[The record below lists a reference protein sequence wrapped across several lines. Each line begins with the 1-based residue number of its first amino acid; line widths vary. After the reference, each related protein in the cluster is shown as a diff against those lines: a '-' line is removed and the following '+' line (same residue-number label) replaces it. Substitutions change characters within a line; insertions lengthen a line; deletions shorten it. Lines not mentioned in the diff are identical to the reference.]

1 MMIGRVLGDRYEVLE
16 KIGGGGMALVYKA
29 KCRLL
34 NRFVAIKVLRPEFTE
49 DEEFVKKFR
58 REAQSAASLSH
69 PNIVGIY
76 DVGTENNSYYIV
88 MEYVKGQT
96 LKELIKSKGTLGV
109 EYSTNIAIQICY
121 ALDQAHK
128 NNIVHRDIKSHNIL
142 IREDNSV
149 KVTDFGIAR
158 AVSSSTI
165 TNTGNVIGSVH
176 YFSPEQARGGY
187 VDEKSDIYSLGVV
200 MYEMLTGRLPF
211 EGESPIAVA
220 LKHIQEEPE
229 LPSRIN
235 SRIPKAIEAIIMK
248 CMEKEVSKRYNSA
261 SEIINDLRQS
271 LVMPNGDF
279 VKKNRY
285 SDESTRVLEPIKIID
300 REVAAE
306 INEEPESKESNEV
319 KEEKIVI
326 DDYSVD
332 PIPKVPEGKDKPVQ
346 NKRSIKFTIVAIF
359 GGLLLALLLGGG
371 ILFVNSLFTV
381 KEVEV
386 PDIRNNSE
394 EEAREKLS
402 ALSLI
407 LEVTERVFNKD
418 IPEGS
423 IISQNPKPNEKNK
436 ITNPV
441 KVVVSKGPRKVT
453 VPKLE
458 GESYDKVKLILEGEG
473 LVEGTF
479 DQEYSEYPN
488 GFVIRQSIAPGISV
502 DEGTTIDYVISIGP
516 EKFIMPSYLGADIED
531 VKTDLIIKD
540 LILGNISY
548 ESNSDKPADTVLE
561 QSIRPGTEVSRKS
574 VVDFVVNNYK
584 PEPAPSS
591 FKLHFSL
598 PPELM
603 SMKVTVYKVQNE
615 ISSKIYESIHK
626 STDSPLEIP
635 VSGEGNVIFEVYI
648 NDSLHE
654 SKAHNF

>member
-1 MMIGRVLGDRYEVLE
+1 MVGRVLGDRYEILE

-29 KCRLL
+29 RCRLL
-34 NRFVAIKVLRPEFTE
+34 NRFVAVKVLRPEFIE

-76 DVGTENNSYYIV
+76 DVGTENNNYYIV
-88 MEYVKGQT
+88 MEYIKGQT

-109 EYSTNIAIQICY
+109 EYATNIGIQICY
-121 ALDQAHK
+121 ALDHAHK
-128 NNIVHRDIKSHNIL
+128 NHIVHRDIKSHNIL
-142 IREDNSV
+142 IRDDNSV

-187 VDEKSDIYSLGVV
+187 TDEKSDIYSLGIV

-220 LKHIQEEPE
+220 LKHIQEEP
-229 LPSRIN
+229 LPPSKVN
-235 SRIPKAIEAIIMK
+235 SRIPKAIEAIILK

-279 VKKNRY
+279 VKKNKFT
-285 SDESTRVLEPIKIID
+285 DENTRVLEPIKIID
-300 REVAAE
+300 RDVALE
-306 INEEPESKESNEV
+306 TREEPSRGEAKEG
-319 KEEKIVI
+319 KLVI
-326 DDYSVD
+326 DDYSID
-332 PIPKVPEGKDKPVQ
+332 AIPTVQ
-346 NKRSIKFTIVAIF
+346 GGEEQSARKKKKNIGFLIAAIV

-371 ILFVNSLFTV
+371 ILFVNSLFAV

-386 PDIRNNSE
+386 PDLINMSE
-394 EEAREKLS
+394 NEAQDKLK

-407 LEVTERVFNKD
+407 LEVTERVYNKG
-418 IPEGS
+418 IPEGK

-441 KVVVSKGPRKVT
+441 KVVVSKGPRKVI
-453 VPKLE
+453 VPNLVK
-458 GESYDKVKLILEGEG
+458 ESYDKVKLILEGEG
-473 LVEGTF
+473 LVEGKF
-479 DQEYSEYPN
+479 EQEYNSDYPN
-488 GFVIRQSIAPGISV
+488 GYVIRQSIATGISV

-516 EKFIMPSYLGADIED
+516 EKFVMPNYIGAGIED
-531 VKTDLIIKD
+531 VKTDLIVKD
-540 LILGNISY
+540 LILGNITY
-548 ESNSDKPADTVLE
+548 ESNNEYPADTVLD
-561 QSIRPGTEVSRKS
+561 QNIKPGTEVTRKS
-574 VVDFVVNNYK
+574 VVDFVVNSK
-584 PEPAPSS
+584 SQEPVGTS
-591 FKLHFSL
+591 FKLTFPL
-598 PPELM
+598 PQDIE

-615 ISSKIYESIHK
+615 ISNRIYESIHK
-626 STDSPLEIP
+626 SGDSPLEIP
-635 VSGEGNVIFEVYI
+635 VSGQGNVTFEVYI
-648 NDSLHE
+648 NDSLYK
-654 SKAHNF
+654 SVAHSF

>member
-1 MMIGRVLGDRYEVLE
+1 MIGRVLGDRYEIIE

-34 NRFVAIKVLRPEFTE
+34 NRFVAIKVLRSEFIE

-88 MEYVKGQT
+88 MEYIKGQT

-109 EYSTNIAIQICY
+109 EYATNIAIQICY
-121 ALDQAHK
+121 ALDHAHK

-187 VDEKSDIYSLGVV
+187 TDEKSDIYSLGVV
-200 MYEMLTGRLPF
+200 IYEMLTGRLPF

-220 LKHIQEEPE
+220 LKHIQEEPVS
-229 LPSRIN
+229 PSKIN
-235 SRIPKAIEAIIMK
+235 SRIPRSMEAIILK
-248 CMEKEVSKRYNSA
+248 CMEKEVSRRYNSA
-261 SEIINDLRQS
+261 AEIINDLRQS

-279 VKKNRY
+279 VKKNKY
-285 SDESTRVLEPIKIID
+285 TDENTRVVEPIKVID
-300 REVAAE
+300 KDADIETE
-306 INEEPESKESNEV
+306 GESTKDEM
-319 KEEKIVI
+319 KEEKLVI
-326 DDYSVD
+326 DDYSTD
-332 PIPKVPEGKDKPVQ
+332 AIYTADRGDENPSLKKKK
-346 NKRSIKFTIVAIF
+346 NMKFIIAAII
-359 GGLLLALLLGGG
+359 GGLLLALLVGGG

-386 PDIRNNSE
+386 PDIRNISE
-394 EEAREKLS
+394 NEAREQLVP
-402 ALSLI
+402 LGLI

-423 IISQNPKPNEKNK
+423 IISQIPKANEKNK

-441 KVVVSKGPRKVT
+441 KVVVSKGPRKVV
-453 VPKLE
+453 VPNLI
-458 GESYDKVKLILEGEG
+458 GESYDKVKLILEREG
-473 LVEGTF
+473 LEEGNF

-488 GFVIRQSIAPGISV
+488 GFVIWQSINAGISM
-502 DEGTTIDYVISIGP
+502 DEGTIIDYKISIGP
-516 EKFIMPSYLGADIED
+516 EKFAMPTYVGADIEE
-531 VKTDLIIKD
+531 VKTDLIVKD
-540 LILGNISY
+540 LILGNVTPGSSSEY
-548 ESNSDKPADTVLE
+548 PENTVLE
-561 QSIRPGTEVSRKS
+561 QSITPGTEVSRKS
-574 VVDFVVNNYK
+574 VVDFVVNNK
-584 PEPAPSS
+584 KEEPAPSN
-591 FKLHFSL
+591 FKLKFSL
-598 PPELM
+598 PPELA

-615 ISSKIYESIHK
+615 ISSRIYESIHK

-635 VSGEGNVIFEVYI
+635 VNGEGKVIFEVYI
-648 NDSLHE
+648 NDTLHD
-654 SKAHNF
+654 SVPHSF